1 MARPRTDLAL
11 TEDERAT
18 LTMWVRA
25 GRTENRMV
33 QRALTI
39 LMFADGVSWP
49 EITARTGLSKG
60 NGDKWVR
67 RFRASRLDGLKDLP
81 RAGRPARY
89 SALEKVSVTALAC
102 SKPPEG
108 YTNWS
113 QRRLAQ
119 VSGLSKSSVNRIL
132 NEAEVK
138 PHKIDYW
145 CGRSPDPEFE
155 TKQATVVG
163 LYMDPPENALVLAI
177 DEKTQIQALDRTQ
190 PELPLIPGKPRRQT
204 ATYTRHG
211 TTCLLAALAVHE
223 GHVDGRCVE
232 RHTHE
237 EFLAFLKYLYRK
249 YPHRELHVICDNLST
264 HKHGAVKE
272 WVARRRRLTI
282 HFTPTYASWLNQVE
296 IWFRIF
302 SRDVMRG
309 GTWKSRA
316 DLVKQIISYIDQYN
330 QTRAKPF
337 QWTYTGKPLVA

>member
-1 MARPRTDLAL
+1 MARPRTDLGL
-11 TEDERAT
+11 TDDERAT
-18 LTMWVRA
+18 LTMWTRA
-25 GRTENRMV
+25 GKTENRLV
-33 QRALTI
+33 QRALTV
-39 LMFADGVSWP
+39 LMFVAGVPWA
-49 EITARTGLSKG
+49 EITARTGLSRA

-67 RFRASRLDGLKDLP
+67 RFRPSRLDGLKDLP

-102 SKPPEG
+102 SAPPVG

-113 QRRLAQ
+113 QRQLAQ
-119 VSGLSKSSVNRIL
+119 TSGLSKSTVNRIL

-155 TKQATVVG
+155 PKQATVVG
-163 LYMDPPENALVLAI
+163 LYIDPPENALVLAI
-177 DEKTQIQALDRTQ
+177 DEKTQMQAIDRTQ
-190 PELPLIPGKPRRQT
+190 LELPLMPGKPRRQT

-211 TTCLLAALAVHE
+211 TTCLLAALAVHG

-249 YPHRELHVICDNLST
+249 YPHKQLHVICDNLST
-264 HKHGAVKE
+264 HKHTAVKE
-272 WVARRRRLTI
+272 WAARRRRLTI

-302 SRDVMRG
+302 SRDVIRG
-309 GTWKSRA
+309 GTWPSKQS
-316 DLVKQIISYIDQYN
+316 LVQQIIAYIDQYN

-337 QWTYTGKPLVA
+337 AWTYTGKPLVI